1 LHLVVAEGPVDR
13 HVIKGTLF
21 RRRGIRVTFTE
32 EPPVP
37 EVKREPTRR
46 PAMVARMLALAH
58 HHQGRAVRQGE
69 TSGLFARPS
78 EVKLVTLSRLSRS
91 LAPVRGLGSEPICR

>member
-1 LHLVVAEGPVDR
+1 MSTGQEVADR

-21 RRRGIRVTFTE
+21 RRRGPRVTFTE

-37 EVKREPTRR
+37 EEQREPVRR

-58 HHQGRAVRQGE
+58 HLQGE
-69 TSGLFARPS
+69 PS
-78 EVKLVTLSRLSRS
+78 AT
-91 LAPVRGLGSEPICR
+91 PG